1 MMLDH
6 TMAEKNAAA
15 TIANP
20 VADLVRDRAKLC
32 AAFLLG
38 AALLFIVGFSHP
50 QAVHDA
56 AHDTRHS
63 MAFPCH

>member
-1 MMLDH
+1 MNNQTIVGQTVAAPAIAH
-6 TMAEKNAAA
+6 T
-15 TIANP
+15 
-20 VADLVRDRAKLC
+20 RAKLS

-38 AALLFIVGFSHP
+38 AALVFLVGFAHP

>member
-1 MMLDH
+1 MNDQ
-6 TMAEKNAAA
+6 TIVGKTVAAPA
-15 TIANP
+15 PAIAQT
-20 VADLVRDRAKLC
+20 RAKLS

-38 AALLFIVGFSHP
+38 AALVFLVGFAHP

>member
-1 MMLDH
+1 MLDQ
-6 TMAEKNAAA
+6 TITGQTVAAPA
-15 TIANP
+15 SA
-20 VADLVRDRAKLC
+20 VAQNRAKLS

-38 AALLFIVGFSHP
+38 VALVFLVGFASP